1 MIAVYDLNQIGF
13 SEFQMSAA
21 LTRNPGRRTGRLSVT
36 IQARVPGRPAT
47 KDLLIATGE
56 QFFGRFGIN
65 GVSLREIGA
74 AAGQTNSNVVQYHFK
89 DKRGLVIAIIN
100 DRMRGMEKA
109 RAGRLDLLDAASTQ
123 NARELLR
130 VLWEPMVSVRS
141 ADGEHTF
148 CRFLLQYMLQ
158 PQGPEHPSRDPDR
171 RRRIPPDL
179 PQLARLQ
186 RLLRKQCKTL
196 STSTFITRMTA
207 IGMMFLS
214 TIVEHDNAR
223 LLDSTGKERE
233 FDLEPILDLSIA
245 ALAAPV
251 TKRSPRRQT

>member
-1 MIAVYDLNQIGF
+1 MTSNKLAR
-13 SEFQMSAA
+13 S
-21 LTRNPGRRTGRLSVT
+21 PGRRTGRLSVN
-36 IQARVPGRPAT
+36 IKAQVPGRPAT

-65 GVSLREIGA
+65 GVSLREIGV

-100 DRMRGMEKA
+100 DRMRRLEKM
-109 RAGRLDLLDAASTQ
+109 RGEHLDLLDVGGTQ

-130 VLWEPMVSVRS
+130 VLWEPMASVRN
-141 ADGEHTF
+141 AGGEHTF

-158 PQGPEHPSRDPDR
+158 PQGPEHPSVGLAAYYRS
-171 RRRIPPDL
+171 RRIPPDL

-186 RLLRKQCKTL
+186 RLLRGQYKTL
-196 STSTFITRMTA
+196 SMATFVLRMSA
-207 IGMMFLS
+207 LGKMFLS

-223 LLDSTGKERE
+223 LLASPGKERE

-251 TKRSPRRQT
+251 TEHSNRRSI

>member
-1 MIAVYDLNQIGF
+1 MNSLKLAR
-13 SEFQMSAA
+13 S
-21 LTRNPGRRTGRLSVT
+21 PGRRTGRLSAN
-36 IQARVPGRPAT
+36 IKAQVPGRPAT

-65 GVSLREIGA
+65 GVSLREIGV

-100 DRMRGMEKA
+100 DRMRRLEKM
-109 RAGRLDLLDAASTQ
+109 RGERLDLIEADGTRD
-123 NARELLR
+123 ARELLR
-130 VLWEPMVSVRS
+130 VLWEPMASVRN
-141 ADGEHTF
+141 AEGEHTF

-158 PQGPEHPSRDPDR
+158 PLGPEHPSLGLAAYYRS
-171 RRRIPPDL
+171 RRIPSDL

-186 RLLRKQCKTL
+186 RHLRRQYESL
-196 STSTFITRMTA
+196 SMSTFVLRMSA
-207 IGMMFLS
+207 LGKMFLS

-223 LLDSTGKERE
+223 LLAPTVKGQG

-251 TKRSPRRQT
+251 TEHSHRRHT